1 MLFYYPLPLPS
12 KSISENVNEAQN
24 ASNVEQLNSKIVMEK
39 NFDIKQL
46 LQKPIAMMTGEEL
59 TFLIGNS
66 MEAKRSETT
75 PIVQKRTYYGIEGIA
90 QVFGCSVPTANRI
103 KRSGIIDAAITQIGR
118 KIIVDADMALSLAK
132 EAGSI
137 KLRHF

>member
-1 MLFYYPLPLPS
+1 MDT
-12 KSISENVNEAQN
+12 K
-24 ASNVEQLNSKIVMEK
+24 
-39 NFDIKQL
+39 FDIKQL

-59 TFLIGNS
+59 AFLIGNS
-66 MEAKRSETT
+66 MEAKASEAT

-118 KIIVDADMALSLAK
+118 KIIVDADLALQLVK
-132 EAGSI
+132 ESENN
-137 KLRHF
+137 KDKEDV

>member
-24 ASNVEQLNSKIVMEK
+24 ASNVEQINSKIIMEK

>member
-1 MLFYYPLPLPS
+1 MLFYYPLPLSS

-59 TFLIGNS
+59 TFLIGSS
-66 MEAKRSETT
+66 MEAKRSETP

>member
-1 MLFYYPLPLPS
+1 M
-12 KSISENVNEAQN
+12 NT
-24 ASNVEQLNSKIVMEK
+24 

-59 TFLIGNS
+59 TFLLSSS
-66 MEAKRSETT
+66 MEAKKGEAT

-90 QVFGCSVPTANRI
+90 QVFGRSVPTANRI

-137 KLRHF
+137 KLRHV